1 VLRKKFR
8 RPYRQ
13 AEGTGAANGADVKE
27 SNAVADATE
36 LTVGGNSSS
45 CR

>member
-8 RPYRQ
+8 RPYPQ
-13 AEGTGAANGADVKE
+13 VEGPGAKE
-27 SNAVADATE
+27 SNAVAGATE
-36 LTVGGNSSS
+36 QTVGGNSSS